1 MANELDPTRR
11 MEIARD
17 AERLLMREYP
27 VLPMY
32 FYVSKHLVSE
42 RVGNFVP
49 NIGDRIYSRH
59 LTLDAAP

>member
-1 MANELDPTRR
+1 VKLVRR
-11 MEIARD
+11 MQLARD

-49 NIGDRIYSRH
+49 NINDRIYSRH
-59 LTLDAAP
+59 LVLSAPP